1 MGKAGAVLA
10 IESRSVRSSIA
21 AILIGMA
28 ALVGLGVSGA
38 AHAAKIG
45 HRTLSN
51 GVDVILI
58 MGAIERGDDEVFRAL
73 SIQHKEAIVVLESDG
88 GALAAA
94 IEIGKIVRLAG
105 YSTLVMEDDV
115 CASSCALIWLA
126 GSPRALSSKGRVGFH
141 ASYRDKDGK
150 MEETGVGNALVGHY
164 LTLLNLPQRAIIFA
178 TMASP
183 DKISWLSSENRADA
197 GIEFEDFEAGER
209 NEASRRKA
217 DATRNR
223 RADKYEGPPP
233 PIVVTNVRPPNTSP
247 SATGVSKPESRP
259 SVAQMSASFR
269 KYLLKPENI
278 RSQFAATGLG
288 EKDFK
293 VFEFHML
300 EMSKN
305 ENFIL
310 EFSKEIYNAWDA
322 MPDYESGRRVGGKV
336 GSAISERA
344 FFRGLLKLSNEEI
357 REFFRYFSLYPGIMT
372 ESQCHAFFA
381 GGSNDAGLEF
391 RSISAIGTGELE
403 KYLRLY
409 RRGFEA
415 GFSDERAENFPT
427 AEQVD
432 IANKAFKGLFLER
445 VAALTDIDGKRI
457 SNAIGDPKTA
467 SQKDFCDSQEVIF
480 RAIYDMEGLVGN
492 WFRRDYIRNIN
503 RN

>member
-1 MGKAGAVLA
+1 MGKAGGVLA
-10 IESRSVRSSIA
+10 VESRSVRSSIA
-21 AILIGMA
+21 AILVGMA
-28 ALVGLGVSGA
+28 ALVGLGVPGT

-223 RADKYEGPPP
+223 GADEDQKAPPVVITNTLPPAAAPEVVVIPPP
-233 PIVVTNVRPPNTSP
+233 V
-247 SATGVSKPESRP
+247 K
-259 SVAQMSASFR
+259 QMSKGEIS
-269 KYLLKPENI
+269 KII
-278 RSQFAATGLG
+278 RESLIDPVGIRERFLAFKLG
-288 EKDFK
+288 E
-293 VFEFHML
+293 
-300 EMSKN
+300 
-305 ENFIL
+305 ENFDTFRNYFFELAGNKNYIDKL
-310 EFSKEIYNAWDA
+310 TEEVQSSLKFIENDKNGIDI
-322 MPDYESGRRVGGKV
+322 GR
-336 GSAISERA
+336 AIGEAFNKRMFYKGLARMSNEDIRQFVKYFVFLADLSSDRECSA
-344 FFRGLLKLSNEEI
+344 FFRGDLKDPGFEYRMISSAGKQ
-357 REFFRYFSLYPGIMT
+357 EFAGYLSLYHRGIDVGVSGRSPEILLTT
-372 ESQCHAFFA
+372 EQQDAA
-381 GGSNDAGLEF
+381 GSAYRKHLED
-391 RSISAIGTGELE
+391 RILALPE
-403 KYLRLY
+403 
-409 RRGFEA
+409 
-415 GFSDERAENFPT
+415 
-427 AEQVD
+427 VD
-432 IANKAFKGLFLER
+432 QRR
-445 VAALTDIDGKRI
+445 VA
-457 SNAIGDPKTA
+457 
-467 SQKDFCDSQEVIF
+467 
-480 RAIYDMEGLVGN
+480 RAIDNPDQVSDKDACDG
-492 WFRRDYIRNIN
+492 RRMLFSSMYNMDGILGDWRRRNFVIGFTKK
-503 RN
+503 